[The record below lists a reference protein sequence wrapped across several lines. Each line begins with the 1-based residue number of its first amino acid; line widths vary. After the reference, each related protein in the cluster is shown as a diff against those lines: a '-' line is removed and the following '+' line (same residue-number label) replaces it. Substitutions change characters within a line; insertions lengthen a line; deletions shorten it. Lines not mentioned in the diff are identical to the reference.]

1 MCLFRVRKKLFLF
14 PRVGSV
20 PDYQLL
26 PVAGKAVNRRKSATS
41 ESAESC
47 RKQRCIYQSSFFFV
61 TLRTTIPMRRIEPK
75 SHQDLSP
82 FNLLGSDP

>member
-47 RKQRCIYQSSFFFV
+47 RKQRCINQSSFFFV
-61 TLRTTIPMRRIEPK
+61 TLRTTIPMRRTK